1 MLAVQIA
8 PAKSSFNDVVGASR
22 GGRLL
27 SETATRTVKVN
38 DKRGLHLRP
47 CSAIVDT
54 VGKHQA
60 KVIVQKGS
68 QSTSAASILGLIS
81 LEAIPGTELV
91 LSATGEEAEEALEA
105 VVGLFY
111 SQPEL
116 ACCP

>member
-1 MLAVQIA
+1 MLAVQKV
-8 PAKSSFNDVVGASR
+8 PAKSSFHAVAGASR

-38 DKRGLHLRP
+38 DERGLHFRP

-91 LSATGEEAEEALEA
+91 LSATGAEAQEA
-105 VVGLFY
+105 VDAVAGLFA
-111 SQPEL
+111 SDFQG
-116 ACCP
+116 CC

>member
-1 MLAVQIA
+1 MLALQIA
-8 PAKSSFNDVVGASR
+8 PAKSSFNAVVGASR

-38 DKRGLHLRP
+38 DERGLHFRP

-60 KVIVQKGS
+60 KMIVQKGS

-81 LEAIPGTELV
+81 LEAVPGTELV
-91 LSATGEEAEEALEA
+91 LSATGAEAQEALDA
-105 VVGLFY
+105 VAGLFA
-111 SQPEL
+111 SDFQG
-116 ACCP
+116 CC